1 MRRKPLGW
9 LLMVLT
15 LPALAGCAG
24 ASPLP
29 EKVAAKPVRVM
40 SMNQCVD
47 QIVLALL
54 PPERIAS
61 VTWLARDPDGS
72 LMHRAAARVGVNH
85 GLAEEVVR
93 QQPDLIVAG
102 TYTTPAT
109 RSLLKR
115 LGYPMIEVDNADS
128 FDDIRRITRQVA
140 KAVGEEARGE
150 ALIARMNRQLAELAR
165 DPGPPLRVAA
175 WDGAGFNASEGSLYN
190 AVLEAAGAINVANQP
205 PASTY
210 GRPDVEV
217 LLLTAPALLVKGA
230 GNGRAPGLR
239 DNVERHPVIRQFWD
253 GPRTLT
259 IRQAYYVCGTPFI
272 GDAIFRL
279 RAELQGA
286 AAQVKTPLPF
296 APPRDL

>member
-1 MRRKPLGW
+1 MSLKVPAF
-9 LLMVLT
+9 LLMVLA

-24 ASPLP
+24 TSPSP
-29 EKVAAKPVRVM
+29 GKAAAKPVRVM
-40 SMNQCVD
+40 AMNQCAD

-54 PPERIAS
+54 PPERITS
-61 VTWLARDPDGS
+61 VTWLSRDPGSS
-72 LMHRAAARVGVNH
+72 LMYREATRVGINH

-93 QQPDLIVAG
+93 QKPDLIVAG

-115 LGYPMIEVDNADS
+115 LGYPMIEVDNANS

-140 KAVGEEARGE
+140 SAVGEEARGK
-150 ALIARMNRQLAELAR
+150 ALIARMDRQLAEIMR
-165 DPGPPLRVAA
+165 DPGPALRVAA

-190 AVLEAAGAINVANQP
+190 AVLETAGAINVANRP

-217 LLLTAPALLVKGA
+217 LLLTAPTLLVKGA

-239 DNVERHPVIRQFWD
+239 DNVERHSIIRRFWD

-259 IRQAYYVCGTPFI
+259 IRQAYYLCGTPFI
-272 GDAIFRL
+272 GDAILQL
-279 RAELQGA
+279 RAELQGTA
-286 AAQVKTPLPF
+286 RQVKTPLPF
-296 APPRDL
+296 APGREL